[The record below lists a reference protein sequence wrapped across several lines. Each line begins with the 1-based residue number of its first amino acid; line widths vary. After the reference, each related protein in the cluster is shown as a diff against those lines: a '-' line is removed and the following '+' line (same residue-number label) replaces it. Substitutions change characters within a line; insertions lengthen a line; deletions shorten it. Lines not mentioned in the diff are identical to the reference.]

1 MSCGISM
8 VKYILFIF
16 NLLCSI
22 CGILL
27 IVFGALLFSNVHNID
42 DFTEAL
48 RTQQVPITM
57 IVLGAVILLISWF
70 GCCGAIRESYCM
82 SMTYSIL
89 LFVLMIGQL
98 ALVIYM
104 WVQKDKYLVI
114 MGNVVERAWERR
126 TRRADYMDAIQ
137 ISVSPNEWI
146 LLSRISLILI
156 PICHQ
161 MECCGRS
168 GYSDYSFQG
177 YFPPSCC
184 KDTNNCRSDTVFRRG
199 CKAAFVDFWDRN
211 SDIIKYAGL
220 VIAAIEFVGFVFAC
234 CLANSIRNYRRRAD
248 Y

>member
-27 IVFGALLFSNVHNID
+27 IVFGALLFSNIHSID
-42 DFTEAL
+42 DFSEAL

-57 IVLGAVILLISWF
+57 IVLGTVILLISWF

-82 SMTYSIL
+82 SMTYSVL
-89 LFVLMIGQL
+89 LFVLMVGQL
-98 ALVIYM
+98 ALVAYM
-104 WVQKDKYLVI
+104 WIQKDKYLMI
-114 MGNVVERAWERR
+114 MDDVVEKAWDRR
-126 TRRADYMDAIQ
+126 TRKADYMDAIQ
-137 ISVSPNEWI
+137 IS
-146 LLSRISLILI
+146 
-156 PICHQ
+156 
-161 MECCGRS
+161 MECCGRNQ
-168 GYSDYSFQG
+168 YTDYQFQG

-184 KDTNNCRSDTVFRRG
+184 KDTNNCRVETVYRRG
-199 CKAAFVDFWDRN
+199 CKQAFREFWDRN
-211 SDIIKYAGL
+211 SDIIKYTGL

>member
-27 IVFGALLFSNVHNID
+27 IVFGALFFSNIQNVD

-48 RTQQVPITM
+48 RTQQVPVTM
-57 IVLGAVILLISWF
+57 IVLGTIILLISWF

-98 ALVIYM
+98 AFVIYI
-104 WVQKDKYLVI
+104 WLQKDRYLVM
-114 MGNVVERAWERR
+114 MGDVVEKAWERR
-126 TRRADYMDAIQ
+126 TRRSDYMDAIQ
-137 ISVSPNEWI
+137 KS
-146 LLSRISLILI
+146 
-156 PICHQ
+156 

-168 GYSDYSFQG
+168 SFTDYAFQG

-184 KDTNNCRSDTVFRRG
+184 RDPNHCGPESVYRRG
-199 CKAAFVDFWDRN
+199 CKEAFVDYWDRN
-211 SDIIKYAGL
+211 STAIKYSGL

>member
-27 IVFGALLFSNVHNID
+27 IVFGGLLFSKVHNID
-42 DFTEAL
+42 DFAEAL
-48 RTQQVPITM
+48 RTQQVPVTM
-57 IVLGAVILLISWF
+57 IILGTIILLISWF

-98 ALVIYM
+98 ALVIYI
-104 WVQKDKYLVI
+104 WVQKDQLLKI
-114 MGNVVERAWERR
+114 MGDVVEKAWAHR
-126 TRRADYMDAIQ
+126 TRRSDYMDALQ
-137 ISVSPNEWI
+137 IS
-146 LLSRISLILI
+146 
-156 PICHQ
+156 
-161 MECCGRS
+161 MKCCGRNN
-168 GYSDYSFQG
+168 YSDYSFQG
-177 YFPPSCC
+177 KFPASCC
-184 KDTNNCRSDTVFRRG
+184 DNTNNCSQGTVYKRG
-199 CKAAFVDFWDRN
+199 CKDAFVDFWDGN
-211 SDIIKYAGL
+211 SEIIKYSGL

>member
-27 IVFGALLFSNVHNID
+27 IVFGALLFSKVHNFE
-42 DFTEAL
+42 DFADAL
-48 RTQQVPITM
+48 RTQQVPVTM
-57 IVLGAVILLISWF
+57 IILGAVILLISWF

-104 WVQKDKYLVI
+104 WVQKDKFLVH
-114 MGNVVERAWERR
+114 MGDAVEKAWENR
-126 TRRADYMDAIQ
+126 TRRSDYMDAIQ
-137 ISVSPNEWI
+137 IS
-146 LLSRISLILI
+146 
-156 PICHQ
+156 
-161 MECCGRS
+161 MKCCGRL
-168 GYSDYSFQG
+168 GYTDYSGQG
-177 YFPPSCC
+177 RFPPSCC
-184 KDTNNCRSDTVFRRG
+184 KDTNRCTQETMYKKG
-199 CKAAFVDFWDRN
+199 CKAAFVEFWDTY
-211 SDIIKYAGL
+211 SDVIKYAGL
-220 VIAAIEFVGFVFAC
+220 VIAGIEFVGFVFAC
-234 CLANSIRNYRRRAD
+234 CLANNIRNYRRRAD